1 MPLVRIDVPSSTE
14 LSERSKIAEIIHD
27 AMVATLN
34 VPKDDKFQIIAVHND
49 ENLIADPNYLGIS
62 RSSRSVFVQI
72 TLNSGRTV
80 EMKQAFYASVAGPIA
95 EATTIR
101 KEDVLINLI
110 EVTKE
115 NWSFGNGEAQ
125 YA

>member
-80 EMKQAFYASVAGPIA
+80 EMKQAFYASVAGSIA